1 MATTRQNALA
11 AAEAAWDKKALNVMA
26 LDVKKTSPLVDYL
39 VLATARSDIHA
50 RSVADA
56 VMEAMGKAKVKLA
69 RREGY
74 REGQWILLDYAD
86 FFVHVFQMR
95 HRAFYDLEKLWEKGR
110 VVARWDD

>member
-11 AAEAAWDKKALNVMA
+11 AAKAAHDKKALGVMA
-26 LDVKKTSPLVDYL
+26 IEVKKASPLVDYL

-56 VMEAMGKAKVKLA
+56 VMEAMDESGIRLL
-69 RREGY
+69 RSEGY
-74 REGQWILLDYAD
+74 RDGEWILLDYAD

-95 HRAFYDLEKLWEKGR
+95 PRAFYDLEKLWDKGK
-110 VVARWDD
+110 VVARYED